1 MAFFL
6 TAAAVLILDQVTK
19 ALVIK
24 YMQPS
29 QSIPVI
35 ENFFHLTYVRN
46 PGAAFG
52 ILAYRTGFFVLA
64 SLLIGTLIVL
74 FYRSLPASNRL
85 TKTALPLQF
94 GGAVG
99 NLVDRLRFNGYVVDF
114 LDFSVYPAVFN
125 VADIAIVVGIGLI
138 LIDILRAP
146 GVKEE

>member
-1 MAFFL
+1 MAFIL
-6 TAAAVLILDQVTK
+6 TAAAVVLLDQVTK
-19 ALVIK
+19 FLVLK

-64 SLLIGTLIVL
+64 SLVIGALIVIY
-74 FYRSLPASNRL
+74 YRSLSAKHLLMRI
-85 TKTALPLQF
+85 ALPLQF

-99 NLVDRLRFNGYVVDF
+99 NLIDRIRFNGYVVDF

-125 VADIAIVVGIGLI
+125 VADIALVVGIGLI
-138 LIDILRAP
+138 IIDIIRGP
-146 GVKEE
+146 GEKED